1 MIHHSTHDRNLK
13 GQFETKS
20 FRICSFMYQLSFSFK
35 TNYTPPKFSNIKC
48 NNLLY
53 HIMIKNFRSTFVVW
67 FWLKVSHEVVLK
79 MSAKE
84 QSSENLTGAGGFT
97 FFLSFF
103 LRLLILI
110 ATLPYEEFSDFI
122 SLPSV
127 IYVSSHWLDYQL
139 FFACLLKYSWCM
151 CIFTIYIFC
160 ISFTCIAQWFNLC
173 VCVYIHIYILF
184 QILFP
189 YKL

>member
-1 MIHHSTHDRNLK
+1 
-13 GQFETKS
+13 
-20 FRICSFMYQLSFSFK
+20 
-35 TNYTPPKFSNIKC
+35 
-48 NNLLY
+48 
-53 HIMIKNFRSTFVVW
+53 
-67 FWLKVSHEVVLK
+67 

-127 IYVSSHWLDYQL
+127 KYVSSHCLDYQL
-139 FFACLLKYSWCM
+139 FFACLLKYS
-151 CIFTIYIFC
+151 
-160 ISFTCIAQWFNLC
+160 
-173 VCVYIHIYILF
+173 
-184 QILFP
+184 
-189 YKL
+189 